1 MSGNV
6 YNKKFLASMKKLKK
20 KINVNIIYELL
31 PSTQLNNKT
40 IKSINEDKIKVV
52 MILSNFVGYIFLILF
67 AKNIKLKKAHL
78 EK

>member
-1 MSGNV
+1 M
-6 YNKKFLASMKKLKK
+6 YIIKKFLASMKKLKK

-52 MILSNFVGYIFLILF
+52 MILSNFVGYIFLILC
-67 AKNIKLKKAHL
+67 KKT
-78 EK
+78 